1 MSRRFFGH
9 DMANLMFLNPSLNI
23 CWMVFPV
30 DVKGVICGG
39 VADAFFCVD
48 AINVGCC
55 CPQLRNDIVKLVASS
70 D

>member
-1 MSRRFFGH
+1 MT
-9 DMANLMFLNPSLNI
+9 
-23 CWMVFPV
+23 VV

-48 AINVGCC
+48 VINVGCC